1 MTAFVF
7 FRGNDFDYFSQLEF
21 DLGREMKMSA
31 DAKRLLKGLP
41 KVGLVEKIKPH
52 AELIAAGLSG
62 VFIATG
68 WITDKMNDHVASIIF
83 YLLAFVI
90 GGFAKAKEGIEA
102 TYENKQLNV
111 EMLMIFA
118 AIGSA
123 IIGYWTEGAILIFIF
138 AVSGA
143 LETYTMNKSHKEIS
157 SLMKLQPEEA
167 LLINNG
173 VERRVPVSEL
183 EVGDHILVKPGERIP
198 SDGVIKKGHTNIDE
212 AAITGESMPVSKGL
226 ETEVFAGTVNL
237 TGAITVETTK
247 ASNETLFHKIIELV
261 QSAQSEK
268 SPSQLFIERFE
279 GTYVK
284 TVLVAVLL
292 MMFLPYFLLDWT
304 WNESFYRAMILLVVA
319 SPCALVASIMPA
331 TLSAISNGAKHGILV
346 KGGVHLENLSHLK
359 AIAFDKTGT
368 LTKGKPEVTEI
379 IVNENFVEAELLWKT
394 ASIENQSNHPLAQ
407 SIVKYVKANLDRD
420 LLQPE
425 KLEDVSGWGVK
436 AEINGE
442 QWKIG
447 KADFV
452 GKEAALSFADGKA
465 VSLASQGNTLVFVQ
479 VNDCLAA
486 MIALKDVVRQE
497 TKMAIDHLKKQG
509 IYTVMLTGD
518 SEKTAN
524 AIAEESHVDQ
534 FFAECL
540 PEEKV
545 EQLKKL
551 KEKYGTIAMV
561 GDGINDAPALA
572 TANVGIAMGEGS
584 DVALETADVVLMKND
599 LPRIAEAIHL
609 SQRMNTIIKQNV
621 IFSIMVIMILIS
633 SNFFQL
639 LDLPFGVIGHEG
651 STILVILNSLRLL
664 KN

>member
-1 MTAFVF
+1 
-7 FRGNDFDYFSQLEF
+7 
-21 DLGREMKMSA
+21 MST
-31 DAKRLLKGLP
+31 DAKRLSKELP
-41 KVGLVEKIKPH
+41 KIGLLEKIKPH
-52 AELIAAGLSG
+52 IELIAAGLSG
-62 VFIATG
+62 VFIAAG
-68 WITDKMNDHVASIIF
+68 WLTDKTGDHVASIIL

-102 TYENKQLNV
+102 TYENKELNV

-157 SLMKLQPEEA
+157 SLMELQPEEA
-167 LLINNG
+167 LLIHNG
-173 VERRVPVSEL
+173 MERRVPVSEL
-183 EVGDHILVKPGERIP
+183 KVGDQILVKPGERIP
-198 SDGVIKKGHTNIDE
+198 SDGIIKNGFTNIDE

-226 ETEVFAGTVNL
+226 DKEVFAGTVNL
-237 TGAITVETTK
+237 TGAITVQTSK

-284 TVLVAVLL
+284 TVLAAVLL
-292 MMFLPYFLLDWT
+292 MMFLPYFLLDWS

-331 TLSAISNGAKHGILV
+331 TLSAISNGAKRGILV
-346 KGGVHLENLSHLK
+346 KGGVHLENLSHVK

-368 LTKGKPEVTEI
+368 LTKGKPEVTDF
-379 IVNENFVEAELLWKT
+379 IVDERFDKEELLWKA

-407 SIVKYVKANLDRD
+407 SIVKYVKKSLNRD
-420 LLQPE
+420 LIQPE
-425 KLEDVSGWGVK
+425 NLEDVPGWGVK
-436 AEINGE
+436 ADINGE

-447 KADFV
+447 KMDFV
-452 GKEAALSFADGKA
+452 GRETALVFADGKA
-465 VSLASQGNTLVFVQ
+465 EELASKGNTLVFIQ
-479 VNDCLAA
+479 INNCLAA

-497 TKMAIDHLKKQG
+497 TQLAIEHLRKQD

-518 SEKTAN
+518 SEKTAK
-524 AIAEESHVDQ
+524 AIADESHVDQ

-545 EQLKKL
+545 EQLKIL

-572 TANVGIAMGEGS
+572 IANVGIAMGEGT

-599 LPRIAEAIHL
+599 LPRISEAIQL
-609 SQRMNTIIKQNV
+609 SKRMNRIIKQNV
-621 IFSIMVIMILIS
+621 IFSITVIMVLIS
-633 SNFFQL
+633 SNFFQM
-639 LDLPFGVIGHEG
+639 LDLPYGVIGHEG

-664 KN
+664 KS